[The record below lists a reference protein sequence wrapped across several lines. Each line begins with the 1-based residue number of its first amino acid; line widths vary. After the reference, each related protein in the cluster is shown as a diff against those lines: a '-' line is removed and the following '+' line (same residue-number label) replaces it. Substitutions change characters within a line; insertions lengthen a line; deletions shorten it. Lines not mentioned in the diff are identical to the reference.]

1 MNFIKPL
8 ALSALI
14 LSLAACSHSKS
25 TSQMQLTEAEIAQVE
40 DVYQFTVKS
49 KQVSFV
55 VKSHGC
61 TLPEHFKLKQHVT
74 NSGRLKLALLRL
86 KQDRCRAMPR
96 AYPVSFKLDRRI
108 INKHDIYLL
117 NKIETEIQLPR
128 RANSNIHNMR

>member
-14 LSLAACSHSKS
+14 LSLAACSQSKS
-25 TSQMQLTEAEIAQVE
+25 ALQMQLTEAEIANLE

-49 KQVSFV
+49 NQVSFV
-55 VKSHGC
+55 VKSNGC
-61 TLPEHFKLKQHVT
+61 TLPEHFELKQHVT
-74 NSGRLKLALLRL
+74 NSGRLKLALIRL

-96 AYPVSFKLDRRI
+96 AFPVAFKLDRKSAR
-108 INKHDIYLL
+108 KRDIKLL

-128 RANSNIHNMR
+128 RANSNIGNMR